1 MYKYECKR
9 CFHKTKQKVEMFRH
23 LNRQNICNRI
33 NESYKYPEDMLYKLS
48 ITKIHE
54 KNIINKNLE
63 CNYCNRFFSRKFSLD
78 RHKDI
83 CKVYNTYEVKFK
95 KYIDYLLNY
104 IDNIKDYNKYPIEV
118 RILIKISH
126 IHRIKKILSIV
137 KPDLFNVL
145 EDEIDEFINID
156 FTPILNS
163 YPAHFFN

>member
-1 MYKYECKR
+1 MYNYECKR
-9 CFHKTKQKVEMFRH
+9 CFHKTKQKVEMIRH
-23 LNRQNICNRI
+23 LNRQNICERI
-33 NESYKYPEDMLYKLS
+33 NESYIYPENVLYKLS
-48 ITKIHE
+48 ITKIP
-54 KNIINKNLE
+54 NNKNFNCE
-63 CNYCNRFFSRKFSLD
+63 YCNSFFSRKFSLN

-83 CKVYNTYEVKFK
+83 CKVYNTDEIKFK

-104 IDNIKDYNKYPIEV
+104 ISNIKDYDKYSIEE
-118 RILIKISH
+118 RIFIKINH

-163 YPAHFFN
+163 CSSHFFN